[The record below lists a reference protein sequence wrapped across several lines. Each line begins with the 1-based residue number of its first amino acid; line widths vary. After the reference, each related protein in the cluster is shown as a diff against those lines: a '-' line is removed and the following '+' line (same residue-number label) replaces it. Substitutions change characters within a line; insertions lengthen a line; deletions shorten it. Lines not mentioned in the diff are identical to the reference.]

1 MGCCYSRIEREEMVA
16 RCKARKRYMKQLV
29 RARQSLSASHSMYLR
44 SLRSTG
50 SALLQ
55 FSNAETVLH
64 LKNQQIHHR
73 PPPPPS
79 RDMPETPMSS
89 VHPPP
94 PPPPMSSSN
103 ETWTTTTST
112 SVAASPLPPPPPPP
126 APPHA
131 APSWD
136 FWDPF
141 AAPPPQ
147 TTTEEEWETTTVS
160 ETATMTAVDVNAP
173 PSMVS
178 GYSKEESTGSE
189 LAMVVSRN
197 SKDLSEIFRELD
209 EYFLKAADA
218 GCEVSSILEVSG
230 SSFSSHPPTGKEQYY
245 QRCLSPLSWTC
256 NSYSKLNAFAKCGD
270 EVVGFDA
277 SGGSVLGISSSHSCT
292 LERLYAWEKKLF
304 AEVKTAEMTKREH
317 EKKVTLLR
325 KLEMKRAEYLKT
337 AKTKK
342 EVESLES
349 RLMVATQAI
358 ESTSLEIIKLRE
370 TELYPQLIEHVK
382 RSMSMW
388 RSMYEC
394 HQVQT
399 HIVKQLKYL
408 STIPS
413 NEPTSEIHRQS
424 TLQLE
429 LEVQQWHM
437 SFCNLMKAQR
447 DYIQSLTGWL
457 RLSLFQFNRNP
468 LTKTTQDSKI
478 YSLCEEWQLAIDR
491 MPDKVASD
499 GIKSLLTVIH
509 AIVVQQVEEQK
520 QKKRSESV
528 FKELEKKSSILRTL
542 ESKYGQFSMP
552 EMSGNKS
559 QVKISEKRAKVEI
572 LRVKAEDEKAKHE
585 KSVSVTRAVTL
596 NNLQMGFPNV
606 FEAITGFTSVCMHAF
621 ESVYNQ
627 AKSAGEEHNMKML
640 LP

>member
-44 SLRSTG
+44 SLHSTG
-50 SALLQ
+50 SALVQ
-55 FSNAETVLH
+55 FSNAETALH
-64 LKNQQIHHR
+64 LKHHQPQHCHHR

-79 RDMPETPMSS
+79 RVMPETPMSS
-89 VHPPP
+89 VRPPP
-94 PPPPMSSSN
+94 PPPPMSSSS
-103 ETWTTTTST
+103 ETWTTTTTTT
-112 SVAASPLPPPPPPP
+112 SAAASPLPPPPPPP
-126 APPHA
+126 PPA

-141 AAPPPQ
+141 GAPPPQ
-147 TTTEEEWETTTVS
+147 ATTEEEWETTTAS
-160 ETATMTAVDVNAP
+160 EAAVDVNAA
-173 PSMVS
+173 PSVVS
-178 GYSKEESTGSE
+178 GYSKEENSGSE

-230 SSFSSHPPTGKEQYY
+230 SSLSTHPPTGKVQYY
-245 QRCLSPLSWTC
+245 QRSLSPLSWTC
-256 NSYSKLNAFAKCGD
+256 NSYSKLNAFSKCGD

-277 SGGSVLGISSSHSCT
+277 SGGSVLGISASHSGT
-292 LERLYAWEKKLF
+292 LERLHAWEKKLL
-304 AEVKTAEMTKREH
+304 AEVKTAEMTKVEH

-325 KLEMKRAEYLKT
+325 KLEMKRAEYVKT

-342 EVESLES
+342 DVESLES
-349 RLMVATQAI
+349 RLMVAAQAI
-358 ESTSLEIIKLRE
+358 ESTSSEIVKLRE
-370 TELYPQLIEHVK
+370 TELYPQLIELVK
-382 RSMSMW
+382 RFMSMW
-388 RSMYEC
+388 RSMYQC

-413 NEPTSEIHRQS
+413 AEPTSEIHRQS

-429 LEVQQWHM
+429 LEVQQWHL
-437 SFCNLMKAQR
+437 SFCNVVKAQR

-468 LTKTTQDSKI
+468 LAKTTQDSKI
-478 YSLCEEWQLAIDR
+478 YSLCEEWHLAVDR

-509 AIVVQQVEEQK
+509 SIVVQQGEEQK
-520 QKKRSESV
+520 QKKRSESA
-528 FKELEKKSSILRTL
+528 FKELEKKSSALRTL

-559 QVKISEKRAKVEI
+559 QVKISEKRAKVEM

-606 FEAITGFTSVCMHAF
+606 FEAMTGFTSVCMHAF